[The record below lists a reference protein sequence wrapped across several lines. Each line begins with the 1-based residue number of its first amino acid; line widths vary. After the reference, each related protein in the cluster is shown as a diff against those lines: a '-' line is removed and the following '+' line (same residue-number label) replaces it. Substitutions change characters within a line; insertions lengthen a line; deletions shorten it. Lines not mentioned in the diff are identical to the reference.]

1 MDVGAYE
8 FLPCDID
15 GYGYMNFSDFAA
27 FALAWGTKPGDAQW
41 DAGCD
46 RTIPADSRVDTRDL
60 AVVSENWL
68 ISTLPPNP
76 ATQPNPAN
84 RSAVA
89 PTISDSNVYLILD
102 YLPGASAVEHTG
114 YFSDDI
120 DDVSNRVED
129 ANLGSPPW
137 PSGSATAFYVGFNHP
152 DIPEFARVPLVRG
165 KTYYWCVD
173 EFDGFFTW
181 AGEVWSFMVM
191 PVEAWGPDPAN
202 GRAGVPA
209 APDLTLKWNLGD
221 AQDPDYDISYDVY
234 YGTDPD
240 EVGTSLTPDAN
251 VETTSHTVADLGPDT
266 TYYWR
271 IDTKKTL
278 IPPPA
283 TVQIITG
290 NIWSFTTASAKGI

>member
-1 MDVGAYE
+1 MTRCESRLNNCVFVGNEGDAFINFEGDPTLTNCTLAGNSGKGVRTTRGDVDLVNCIVWGNSGQEISIDNGAVFVRYSDIEGGWGGAGNIDADPCFVDTEGLDGIIGTEDDNLRLRPGSHCIDAGDNTAMPADSSDLDNDGDTTEPIPWDLDGRQRLIDDARTTDTGNGAAPIVDVGAYE

-102 YLPGASAVEHTG
+102 S
-114 YFSDDI
+114 S
-120 DDVSNRVED
+120 
-129 ANLGSPPW
+129 
-137 PSGSATAFYVGFNHP
+137 
-152 DIPEFARVPLVRG
+152 
-165 KTYYWCVD
+165 
-173 EFDGFFTW
+173 
-181 AGEVWSFMVM
+181 
-191 PVEAWGPDPAN
+191 
-202 GRAGVPA
+202 
-209 APDLTLKWNLGD
+209 LKN
-221 AQDPDYDISYDVY
+221 
-234 YGTDPD
+234 
-240 EVGTSLTPDAN
+240 
-251 VETTSHTVADLGPDT
+251 
-266 TYYWR
+266 
-271 IDTKKTL
+271 
-278 IPPPA
+278 
-283 TVQIITG
+283 
-290 NIWSFTTASAKGI
+290 